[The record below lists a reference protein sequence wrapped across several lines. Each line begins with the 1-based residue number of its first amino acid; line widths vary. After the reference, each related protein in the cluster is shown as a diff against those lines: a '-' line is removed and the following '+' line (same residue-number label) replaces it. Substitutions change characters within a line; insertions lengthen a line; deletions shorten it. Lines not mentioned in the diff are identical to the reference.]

1 MIKLYFFRLNSPE
14 VWYTIQPEKAYRYS
28 AQNVAQRDCD
38 LLNSVRD
45 ITTIPEGQT
54 LKHICRNFRI
64 EQLGPE
70 DFIVSFEARTM
81 AEAMRQPTDPHKQQS

>member
-14 VWYTIQPEKAYRYS
+14 VWYTIQPAKAYRYGG
-28 AQNVAQRDCD
+28 QDVAQCNCD

-45 ITTIPEGQT
+45 IMTTPEGQT
-54 LKHICRNFRI
+54 LKHICQNFRV

-70 DFIVSFEARTM
+70 EFIVSFEARTM
-81 AEAMRQPTDPHKQQS
+81 EEAAVGPSNG